1 MEAMIGG
8 NEAWSDNPNT
18 WSILNKILDLQVES
32 SIRLINKKSSSQTT
46 FPSKKKLPLLA
57 NLDQFFQV
65 KEGDIW
71 NLISCVCVPVILK
84 LFSLSPKSLAYLE
97 GGWWERERLVMMKR
111 MIWYGGYIKKSK
123 KSGKPTLKKTKD
135 RCRPAPTSWGFSVPE
150 MTTTPCTFLSLPP
163 SLSSSL
169 KKQIKYYSNKNPFT
183 FMFIHIIPPLLK

>member
-1 MEAMIGG
+1 
-8 NEAWSDNPNT
+8 
-18 WSILNKILDLQVES
+18 
-32 SIRLINKKSSSQTT
+32 
-46 FPSKKKLPLLA
+46 
-57 NLDQFFQV
+57 
-65 KEGDIW
+65 
-71 NLISCVCVPVILK
+71 
-84 LFSLSPKSLAYLE
+84 
-97 GGWWERERLVMMKR
+97 MMKR